1 VNLRGR
7 EKGYTPISNKSPP
20 GKPFTFTASTLQHV
34 PLQHLLFGDFA
45 IVIFSFSIMPCFEFV
60 GLHQLISG
68 KLCEYR
74 FTE

>member
-1 VNLRGR
+1 V
-7 EKGYTPISNKSPP
+7 YTPISNKPPP
-20 GKPFTFTASTLQHV
+20 GKPFTFTASI
-34 PLQHLLFGDFA
+34 LQHLLYNIYLYNIYFFGDFA
-45 IVIFSFSIMPCFEFV
+45 ITFFLFSTTPCFEFV